1 MITVQTT
8 GWAELGSKLQ
18 ELDVALQT
26 DIMRKAGKEAMQIV
40 QEDVQAHAGYDK
52 KSNAAHLRDNI
63 NIRTAKSK
71 KYKGGV
77 MITVGPAKTHRMK
90 ALAQEMGTLKQVAK
104 PFIRPALDYNKQV
117 VLKVLVQEIRVA
129 LSVYSK

>member
-26 DIMRKAGKEAMQIV
+26 DIMRKAGKAAMQIV
-40 QEDVQAHAGYDK
+40 QEDMQVHAGYDK
-52 KSNAAHLRDNI
+52 KSNAVHLRDNI
-63 NIRTAKSK
+63 PIRTAKST
-71 KYKGGV
+71 KYQGGV
-77 MITVGPAKTHRMK
+77 MITVGPVKTHRIK
-90 ALAQEMGTLKQVAK
+90 ALAQETGTIKQVAK

-117 VLKVLVQEIRVA
+117 VLKVLAQEIRAA
-129 LSVYSK
+129 LSAYSK